1 MKTILFFDRCDLTR
15 LYILLSNE
23 LKGKANIIHVAF
35 SEQEAKEL
43 TDAGITNYIDYQKEF
58 DSIVDTLEPSDALI
72 EEIDYL
78 IIKESNG
85 TFSLNASIQS
95 DRGYSVLTYKEALKL
110 ACCHY
115 TIWKKIL
122 SNQRIDVIYHEPASQ
137 FMTHIAAILCKSQGG
152 TYITQTQLQGDKK
165 GFWYLDID
173 GENFC
178 CEEVEKKINYYREH
192 PEEIDLERCRSY
204 ISNFRKDYSVA
215 FGDIVNT
222 SFSKRKL
229 YYQAL
234 KNYIIKIKFLRK
246 YDRLKNNINYWSLRN
261 NKALRKLHNLRD
273 YKKSNI
279 VFSEPVEG
287 EKYFYYSVHLEPEAT
302 VLYLSGGIYT
312 NQIKLIENIAAMLP
326 PGYYLYV
333 KDHPHE
339 FAYRKADDYERL
351 IKIPNIRL
359 IDQKIPGKRLIAE
372 SIGVFSIVGTATFEG
387 LMLGKQAYCFGK
399 SYYTPCSRVSYVEN
413 IKDLRKTIYENL
425 KREYSDDMELYAY
438 VNSYLESLRSGFV
451 AYYGKDRIKNA
462 GINEKENAVGVA
474 NNLLEL

>member
-15 LYILLSNE
+15 LYILLSKE
-23 LKGKANIIHVAF
+23 LKGKANVIHVAF
-35 SEQEAKEL
+35 SEKEAKEL
-43 TDAGITNYIDYQKEF
+43 ADAGITNFIDYQKEL
-58 DSIVDTLEPSDALI
+58 DSIVDMLEPSEALI
-72 EEIDYL
+72 KEIDGL
-78 IIKESNG
+78 IIKESKG
-85 TFSLNASIQS
+85 MFSLNASIQS
-95 DRGYSVLTYKEALKL
+95 DRGYSVLTYNEALKL

-115 TIWKKIL
+115 SIWKRIL
-122 SNQRIDVIYHEPASQ
+122 SKQQIDIMYHEPASQ

-152 TYITQTQLQGDKK
+152 TYITQTQLQGDKN

-178 CEEVEKKINYYREH
+178 CKEVEEKLDYYRAH
-192 PEEIDLERCRSY
+192 PEEIDLERCITY

-215 FGDIVNT
+215 FGDIVKT
-222 SFSKRKL
+222 SFSKKKL

-234 KNYIIKIKFLRK
+234 KSFIIKCKFAGK

-261 NKALRKLHNLRD
+261 NNALRKLQNLRQ
-273 YKKSNI
+273 YKKNHI
-279 VFSEPVEG
+279 IFSKPIEG
-287 EKYFYYSVHLEPEAT
+287 ERYFYYSVHLEPEAT

-359 IDQKIPGKRLIAE
+359 IDQRIPGKRLIAK

-399 SYYTPCSRVSYVEN
+399 TYYTPCSRVSYVEN
-413 IKDLRKTIYENL
+413 IKDLRKTIYDNL
-425 KREYSDDMELYAY
+425 KREYTDDVELYAY

-451 AYYGKDRIKNA
+451 AYYGMDRIRNA
-462 GINEKENAVGVA
+462 GINEEINAVEVA
-474 NNLLEL
+474 NNILE